1 MNNEE
6 APPEEAPQNEIPP
19 KPKGTWEKRDFVI
32 NGRMKEVCRLSAA
45 ATEAEIAG
53 LRRKLQKLQY
63 GS

>member
-1 MNNEE
+1 MSDEKLDE
-6 APPEEAPQNEIPP
+6 TP
-19 KPKGTWEKRDFVI
+19 KPKGTWEKREFAI

-53 LRRKLQKLQY
+53 LKRKLAKLQY